1 MSDRNPAETQP
12 HPRRSLV
19 LVAVAFLA
27 ILTPPSLA
35 RASDDA
41 SKTMASKFRIVFDPA
56 TGQLRYQTTEE
67 TTEQRTVDCDA
78 KPSTY
83 RAFPI
88 YFELDKDV
96 LKKDE
101 KTHET
106 LAGIRDFL
114 VDNPKTEVRIEGHT
128 DTRASDD
135 YNVQLSQRRAVRVM
149 AWLVDHGVGEDRL
162 TSEGKGEH
170 SPNYRQSADDKA
182 GVEKADFEACSTR
195 KNGAFPEFCEARVWS
210 KTRRVE
216 VWVTKGTEALTQKC
230 KSTSK
235 RLRETTYTPLAE
247 AACPYLLGPRL
258 GALGPNSWVNAGA
271 SLQPAGLCWLELTAT
286 AGLMVNTVDL
296 GDGFSNQ
303 NVEVPLVLR
312 GRFWFGGHHA
322 FVPELGLGITPYA
335 SDAGL
340 TAEVLGHLGVGYG
353 YRFSRAEGW
362 RLGAS
367 VGMVVQSGA
376 YLLAPLAVQFE
387 QGFELAP
394 YGELWGTYMFDM
406 SGGG

>member
-1 MSDRNPAETQP
+1 MSDRIPSETQSSQRWP
-12 HPRRSLV
+12 LV
-19 LVAVAFLA
+19 LVGVAFLA
-27 ILTPPSLA
+27 ILTLPSLA

-41 SKTMASKFRIVFDPA
+41 SKKKESNFRIVFDPA

-88 YFELDKDV
+88 YFELNKDV

-106 LAGIRDFL
+106 LAGIGDFL
-114 VDNPKTEVRIEGHT
+114 VENPKTEVRIEGHT
-128 DTRASDD
+128 DTQASDD

-149 AWLVDHGVGEDRL
+149 AWLVNHGVGEDRL
-162 TSEGKGEH
+162 TAEGKGEH
-170 SPNYRQSADDKA
+170 QPNYRQNADEKV
-182 GVEKADFEACSTR
+182 GVDRDEFTACSTP
-195 KNGAFPEFCEARVWS
+195 KNGTLPKFCEARVWS

-216 VWVTKGTEALTQKC
+216 VWVTKGTESLTQKC

-235 RLRETTYTPLAE
+235 RTTERTYTPLAD
-247 AACPYLLGPRL
+247 AACPYLLGARL
-258 GALGPNSWVNAGA
+258 GVLGPNSWVNVGA
-271 SLQPAGLCWLELTAT
+271 SMQPLGLCWLELAAT
-286 AGLMVNTVDL
+286 AGLMVNTIDRD
-296 GDGFSNQ
+296 DGFSNH
-303 NVEVPLVLR
+303 NVEIPLILR
-312 GRFWFGGHHA
+312 GRFWSGDHHA
-322 FVPELGLGITPYA
+322 FVPEVGLGITPYA
-335 SDAGL
+335 HKGSF

-367 VGMVVQSGA
+367 VGIVAQSGA
-376 YLLAPLAVQFE
+376 YLLAPLATQFE

-394 YGELWGTYMFDM
+394 YGELWASYMFDM